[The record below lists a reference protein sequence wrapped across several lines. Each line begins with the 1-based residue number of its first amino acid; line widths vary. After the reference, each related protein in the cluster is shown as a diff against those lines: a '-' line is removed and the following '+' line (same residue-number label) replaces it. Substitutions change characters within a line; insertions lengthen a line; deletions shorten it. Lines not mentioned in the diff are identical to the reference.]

1 MRKHLRFLGFHHAL
15 TVQQTSYAI
24 MHSSVGCR
32 APISSER
39 RLFTELELY
48 ACVLQT
54 APGITPALVERLVA
68 SRQDLTKA
76 DIKEVWLCTYVH
88 CCSRTQSTGAYS
100 GMRCACKASALCRIA
115 SF

>member
-1 MRKHLRFLGFHHAL
+1 MHKPLRFLGFHHAL
-15 TVQQTSYAI
+15 TVQQNSYGI
-24 MHSSVGCR
+24 THSSVESR
-32 APISSER
+32 APIRSEWR
-39 RLFTELELY
+39 PLTELDLY

-76 DIKEVWLCTYVH
+76 DIKEVWLRTHVYCY
-88 CCSRTQSTGAYS
+88 SRTQITGAYS
-100 GMRCACKASALCRIA
+100 DMRCACKAPALCRIA